1 MQWRQGL
8 VLMLA
13 EWCWEPAGAQQR
25 QLVALQGGLLS
36 LQATFD
42 IIVINNNNNNN
53 NNDDDDDDDDNDNIA
68 FQLMMS

>member
-1 MQWRQGL
+1 M
-8 VLMLA
+8 
-13 EWCWEPAGAQQR
+13 
-25 QLVALQGGLLS
+25 ALQGGLLS

-53 NNDDDDDDDDNDNIA
+53 DDDDDDDNDNIA